1 MHFFTIL
8 ATLSATAIAF
18 PTRGRFVNG
27 TANGEADI
35 HKTTIGDNN
44 IDKSRNTATVSYDDH
59 SPSMDLKDSNNEDN
73 SKRPSLGSLLEKANV
88 TVGPLTGDSPLGGG
102 NRCQVVGY
110 LNNVWLMGGLGL
122 FDMAGKHILSTVI
135 TRVQDAVLNISVTRN
150 ISLRTGKD
158 NVYARGTLG
167 NIMHS
172 EGRPS
177 LHAGKYFK

>member
-8 ATLSATAIAF
+8 ATLSTTAIAF
-18 PTRGRFVNG
+18 PTWGRFVNG

-35 HKTTIGDNN
+35 HKTTVGDND

-88 TVGPLTGDSPLGGG
+88 TVGPLTGDSPLVSGP
-102 NRCQVVGY
+102 
-110 LNNVWLMGGLGL
+110 L
-122 FDMAGKHILSTVI
+122 
-135 TRVQDAVLNISVTRN
+135 
-150 ISLRTGKD
+150 ISLPSPLLTAKD
-158 NVYARGTLG
+158 KVYARGTLG

-177 LHAGKYFK
+177 LHAGRYFK

>member
-18 PTRGRFVNG
+18 PTWGRFVNG

-35 HKTTIGDNN
+35 HKTTVGDND

-88 TVGPLTGDSPLGGG
+88 TVGPLTGDSPLVSGS
-102 NRCQVVGY
+102 
-110 LNNVWLMGGLGL
+110 GL
-122 FDMAGKHILSTVI
+122 FDMAGKHIPSTAI
-135 TRVQDAVLNISVTRN
+135 TRVQGAVFNISVTRN
-150 ISLRTGKD
+150 ISLRTAKD
-158 NVYARGTLG
+158 RVYARGTLG
-167 NIMHS
+167 NIMRS